1 MRTGKLNHARR
12 EMHIARMNEN
22 NMRNQLRAR
31 VDHLKTEN
39 AELRRLI
46 KEVAI
51 PALTECDE
59 AMDYM
64 SEYDILLMLPDHVKT
79 GLATLQEAVK

>member
-1 MRTGKLNHARR
+1 MRTGKLNVARR

-22 NMRNQLRAR
+22 NTRNQLRAR

-46 KEVAI
+46 TGVAI
-51 PALTECDE
+51 PALALYARTDK
-59 AMDYM
+59 APKVA
-64 SEYDILLMLPDHVKT
+64 IQW
-79 GLATLQEAVK
+79 LQEAVK

>member
-1 MRTGKLNHARR
+1 MRTGKLNVARR
-12 EMHIARMNEN
+12 EMHIARANEN

-39 AELRRLI
+39 AYLRRLI

-51 PALTECDE
+51 PALSTCLEHG
-59 AMDYM
+59 
-64 SEYDILLMLPDHVKT
+64 EYHVFDQIPPRAVIAPA
-79 GLATLQEAVK
+79 LVTLQEGVK

>member
-46 KEVAI
+46 TGVAI
-51 PALTECDE
+51 PSLALYARTDK
-59 AMDYM
+59 APKVA
-64 SEYDILLMLPDHVKT
+64 IQW
-79 GLATLQEAVK
+79 LQEAVK

>member
-1 MRTGKLNHARR
+1 MRTGKLSHARR

-39 AELRRLI
+39 AYLRRLI

-51 PALTECDE
+51 PALD
-59 AMDYM
+59 
-64 SEYDILLMLPDHVKT
+64 DHEFSDVVAQ
-79 GLATLQEAVK
+79 LREAVKCQS

>member
-1 MRTGKLNHARR
+1 MRTGKLNVARR

-39 AELRRLI
+39 AYLRRLI

-51 PALTECDE
+51 PSLTECDE

-64 SEYDILLMLPDHVKT
+64 SEYDIPLTLPPQVKDAIAKAE
-79 GLATLQEAVK
+79 GREA